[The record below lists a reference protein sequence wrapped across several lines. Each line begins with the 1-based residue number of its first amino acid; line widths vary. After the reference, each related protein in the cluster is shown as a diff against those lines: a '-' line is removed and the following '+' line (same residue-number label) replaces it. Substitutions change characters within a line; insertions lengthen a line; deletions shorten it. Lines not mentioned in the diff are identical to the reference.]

1 MSNSNINK
9 QELAT
14 FVFNEQLKSDVE
26 NTLKNHY
33 GVKTVNYRLMPYG
46 MGIEISGSDSFD
58 FIRGAMV
65 KVSGLP
71 TETFS
76 VMSEDKKSQT
86 AFYVYMPEKDKSL
99 NRRIRQNKI

>member
-1 MSNSNINK
+1 MNNSNINK

-14 FVFNEQLKSDVE
+14 LVFNEELKSNVE

-33 GVKTVNYRLMPYG
+33 GVKTVNYRLMTYG

-76 VMSEDKKSQT
+76 IISEDKKSQS
-86 AFYVYMPEKDKSL
+86 AFYVYMPEKDKAL
-99 NRRIRQNKI
+99 NRRIRRDKN

>member
-1 MSNSNINK
+1 MNNSNINK

-14 FVFNEQLKSDVE
+14 LVFNEELKSNVE

-33 GVKTVNYRLMPYG
+33 GVKTVNYRLMTYG

-65 KVSGLP
+65 KVSWI
-71 TETFS
+71 
-76 VMSEDKKSQT
+76 
-86 AFYVYMPEKDKSL
+86 A
-99 NRRIRQNKI
+99 NRNF